1 MSEPTED
8 ALAIL
13 RARAYIKKHL
23 GDVCDCEY
31 FDDCIHNAVSLCLQA
46 QQEQAVAQ
54 KNRLRAEN
62 ALAAARKPYTSDA
75 LDEFRTDVGY
85 AAYEALLRMMQKGA
99 MA

>member
-1 MSEPTED
+1 MSDPTED

-46 QQEQAVAQ
+46 QQKQAVAQ
-54 KNRLRAEN
+54 KNMLRAEN

-85 AAYEALLRMMQKGA
+85 AAYEALLRMMEKGA